1 MEIKNVHLFFEQS
14 GTFKNEFKKLGF
26 CAYDYDIQNNF
37 GETDYIID
45 LFKEIEKAYDGKN
58 SIFDNINS
66 NDLIFAF
73 FPCIYF
79 CDANQLCFSYSY
91 YNYKDLT
98 IEEKT
103 KKILIRSKER
113 NHYYD
118 IAIKLFCIVKKR
130 GLAMIME
137 NPYSPNG
144 FLENNFV
151 EKPTI
156 IDKNRRLRG
165 DSYIKPTAYWF
176 VNCKP

>member
-66 NDLIFAF
+66 DDLIFAF

-79 CDANQLCFSYSY
+79 CEASQLAFRYSCNHYNKKTIREKTGMIIERSNNRNYY
-91 YNYKDLT
+91 YNIAVKFFCVV
-98 IEEKT
+98 
-103 KKILIRSKER
+103 KER
-113 NHYYD
+113 
-118 IAIKLFCIVKKR
+118 
-130 GLAMIME
+130 GLKMIME
-137 NPYSPNG
+137 NPYSPLG
-144 FLENNFV
+144 F
-151 EKPTI
+151 
-156 IDKNRRLRG
+156 
-165 DSYIKPTAYWF
+165 
-176 VNCKP
+176 